1 MNIVKTIA
9 VNSLQTNDTNKQKR
23 KHSDHMNLKTEFQKR
38 RRKQPKGAKMM
49 IKWQNIPFNDGLLKR
64 VLFKLLFF
72 FLIKNT
78 RYAFKFNTSDLC
90 SRNVRFL
97 PMRKSIHRFL
107 NLLS

>member
-49 IKWQNIPFNDGLLKR
+49 IK
-64 VLFKLLFF
+64 
-72 FLIKNT
+72 
-78 RYAFKFNTSDLC
+78 
-90 SRNVRFL
+90 
-97 PMRKSIHRFL
+97 
-107 NLLS
+107 